1 MAAAAPSAVANER
14 GALPPTTRPAAP
26 LARLRTT
33 RAPSRAPSRAR
44 AEPAAPIRGAPL
56 PATTMSLLDRVLH
69 KHKARSSAEL
79 VSRAASVLDALDVWH
94 GPSPDKQLDEAGR
107 LLGAIKV

>member
-1 MAAAAPSAVANER
+1 
-14 GALPPTTRPAAP
+14 
-26 LARLRTT
+26 
-33 RAPSRAPSRAR
+33 
-44 AEPAAPIRGAPL
+44 
-56 PATTMSLLDRVLH
+56 MSLLDRVLH